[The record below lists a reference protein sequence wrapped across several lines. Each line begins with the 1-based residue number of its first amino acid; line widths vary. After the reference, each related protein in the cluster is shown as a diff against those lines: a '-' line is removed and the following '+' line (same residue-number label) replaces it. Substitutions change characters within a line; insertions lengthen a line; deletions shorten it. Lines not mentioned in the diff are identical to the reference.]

1 MTVDRTP
8 QPSLPRTAGSL
19 GFAGSPRR
27 RGEGEQER
35 NGVAGVPPWAKSAK
49 SPKLSLSAP
58 EMMSAKPIFAPRSG
72 LGGDVSLSAIV
83 VGYNRRDL
91 VAGCVRSV
99 LADRGDL
106 ELEVIVVDND
116 SHDGTAAMVA
126 EQFPDVRLIA
136 SPRNVGYGG
145 GLNQGIAVARGR
157 YILVLN
163 QDIVLRPGA
172 LTELVAFAGAHPD
185 AGVVGGRLEYEDGRF
200 QHSAFRFPDWK
211 QAFFGFFDGLVP
223 LDSEINGRYPDAQLS
238 RPFET
243 EHLLGA
249 CMLFRREALDQVGLF
264 DSAFFM
270 YYEETDL
277 CVRLHTAG
285 WRNYY
290 LPTAR
295 VMHVSAASTSAAS
308 EQMSVEF
315 HRSQAIFYRRHRGLQ
330 GYAVL
335 KAIVWAG
342 TAYRLARS
350 VRAYLRGR
358 ISRDLLR
365 ERLVGYWR
373 ILWF

>member
-1 MTVDRTP
+1 
-8 QPSLPRTAGSL
+8 
-19 GFAGSPRR
+19 
-27 RGEGEQER
+27 
-35 NGVAGVPPWAKSAK
+35 
-49 SPKLSLSAP
+49 
-58 EMMSAKPIFAPRSG
+58 
-72 LGGDVSLSAIV
+72 V

-91 VAGCVRSV
+91 LAACLRSV

-106 ELEVIVVDND
+106 AVEVICVDNA
-116 SHDGTAAMVA
+116 SRDGTAAMVA
-126 EQFPDVRLIA
+126 EELPEVRLIE
-136 SPRNVGYGG
+136 SPANVGYGG
-145 GLNQGIAVARGR
+145 GLNQGIAQARGR
-157 YILVLN
+157 YLLVLN

-172 LTELVAFAGAHPD
+172 LAELVRFAEAHPEAGAIG
-185 AGVVGGRLEYEDGRF
+185 ARLEYEDGRF
-200 QHSAFRFPDWK
+200 QHSAFRFPDSK

-223 LDSEINGRYPDAQLS
+223 LDSEINGRYPERMLA
-238 RPFET
+238 RPFEA

-249 CMLFRREALDQVGLF
+249 CMLLRREALEQVGLF
-264 DSAFFM
+264 DPTFFM

-277 CVRLHTAG
+277 CVRLMRAG

-315 HRSQAIFYRRHRGLQ
+315 HRSQAIFYRRHRGPE

-335 KAIVWAG
+335 KLIVWAG
-342 TAYRLARS
+342 IAYRLARS
-350 VRAYLRGR
+350 VRAVLRGR
-358 ISRDLLR
+358 ISRSLFC